1 MITADTDASPR
12 LRLVNPHG
20 MFGPTCQGEGPSVGR
35 SSVFVRLMLC
45 NLRCRACDT
54 AETWDTTRYDLRA
67 GSRWA
72 SVDEIAEWALGHDTE
87 LVVITGGEP
96 LIQQRAVAALAGLL
110 AAEGRAVEVET
121 NGTIAPLP
129 QLAAAVSR
137 FNVSPKLSA
146 FGAGMPRR
154 RRIVPAALCGFAATG
169 KAAFKFVAG
178 PADLE
183 EIDGLVAEFGLRPVW
198 VMPEG
203 DTCAAVLRGLR
214 ELADPVLARGWN
226 LTPRLHTLIWGNERG
241 R

>member
-1 MITADTDASPR
+1 MTAAPPR
-12 LRLVNPHG
+12 LRLARPHG

-45 NLRCRACDT
+45 NLRCRTCDT

-67 GSRWA
+67 GSQWA
-72 SVDEIAEWALGHDTE
+72 SVPEIAHWALDWRTE

-96 LIQQRAVAALAGLL
+96 LIQQPAVTALAELL
-110 AAEGRAVEVET
+110 AAADRDVEVET

-129 QLAAAVSR
+129 SLAAAVSR
-137 FNVSPKLSA
+137 FNVSPKLSV
-146 FGAGMPRR
+146 FGTGMSRK
-154 RRIVPAALCGFAATG
+154 RRIVPTALCAFTATG
-169 KAAFKFVAG
+169 KAVFKFVAG
-178 PADLE
+178 PADLD
-183 EIDGLVAEFGLRPVW
+183 EIDALVAEFGLWPVW

-203 DTCAAVLRGLR
+203 NTRAAVLRGLR